1 MKKIQRLQFILS
13 PVLIAILS
21 VLLVVVSF
29 SWYQAAAGEIEFTE
43 ATTNVTVK
51 APEGTNVEL
60 IPVGDTYRYDSA
72 NNGTYTLTSP
82 PETITGYF
90 GQTGLGDINTNNNDK
105 PYIIFYRAIIES
117 NEPEGIT
124 INDCFV
130 KGVVITKNSE
140 EMENEEYLTENES
153 EFIIE
158 FYTKDPSSNVF
169 SNPQSSF
176 ALEPGTLE
184 ATIYVGIKFFK
195 EGSSEDFKFS
205 NIKYYQSNYS
215 LQISFYNNRI

>member
-29 SWYQAAAGEIEFTE
+29 SWYQVQSNLDIEVE
-43 ATTNVTVK
+43 DVSVSITVNE
-51 APEGTNVEL
+51 PEGTSVDL
-60 IPVGDTYRYDSA
+60 TPLGDAYDYNSTNQTYS
-72 NNGTYTLTSP
+72 LTSP
-82 PETITGYF
+82 GTIVGYF
-90 GQTGLGDINTNNNDK
+90 GQTGLGSLNKNDVDK
-105 PYIIFYRAIIES
+105 PYIVFYEAEIIS
-117 NEPEGIT
+117 DDDDNGIV
-124 INDCFV
+124 INDCYV
-130 KGVVITKNSE
+130 KGLVITKDSE

-153 EFIIE
+153 EFMIE

>member
-60 IPVGDTYRYDSA
+60 IPVGDTYTYDSA
-72 NNGTYTLTSP
+72 NGKYTLTS

-105 PYIIFYRAIIES
+105 PYIIFYKAIIES
-117 NEPEGIT
+117 DEPEGIT

-130 KGVVITKNSE
+130 KGVVITKNEE
-140 EMENEEYLTENES
+140 EMENEEYLDEASS
-153 EFIIE
+153 EFSAY
-158 FYTKDPSSNVF
+158 FYTKDSNSYIF
-169 SNPQSSF
+169 SNPQSTF
-176 ALEPGTLE
+176 TLDPGTSE
-184 ATIYVGIKFFK
+184 TEVYVGIVFFK
-195 EGSSEDFKFS
+195 EGSQEDFKFS
-205 NIKYYQSNYS
+205 NIKYYQSIYS
-215 LQISFYNNRI
+215 LQISFYVNE